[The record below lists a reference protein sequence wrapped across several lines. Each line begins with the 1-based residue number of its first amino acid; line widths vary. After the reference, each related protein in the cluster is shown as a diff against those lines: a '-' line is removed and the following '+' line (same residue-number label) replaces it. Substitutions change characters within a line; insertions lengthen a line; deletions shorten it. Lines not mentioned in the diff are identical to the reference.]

1 MFTPKF
7 VVICHRA
14 WTGTLMKQLV
24 GLVILGLFGFAIYPF
39 IVGDEN
45 MESFCKTIEAGELT
59 DVVFSRAK
67 ESGYS
72 SRVLE
77 DQNKVLIIDSSAMG
91 RYICE
96 VSLSD
101 DKVTGAMYVP
111 NG

>member
-1 MFTPKF
+1 M
-7 VVICHRA
+7 R
-14 WTGTLMKQLV
+14 QLV
-24 GLVILGLFGFAIYPF
+24 GLVILGIFGFVVYPF
-39 IVGDEN
+39 VVGDEN
-45 MESFCKTIEAGELT
+45 MESFCTTIQAGELT
-59 DVVFSRAK
+59 DVVFTRAK

-77 DQNKVLIIDSSAMG
+77 EQNKVLIIDSSAMG

-101 DKVTGAMYVP
+101 DKVIGTKYVP

>member
-1 MFTPKF
+1 
-7 VVICHRA
+7 
-14 WTGTLMKQLV
+14 MKQLI
-24 GLVILGLFGFAIYPF
+24 GLVILGIFGFVVYPF

-45 MESFCKTIEAGELT
+45 MESFCTTIQVGELA
-59 DVVFSRAK
+59 DVVFTRAK

-72 SRVLE
+72 SRSLE
-77 DQNKVLIIDSSAMG
+77 EQNKVLIIDSAAMG

-101 DKVTGAMYVP
+101 DKVIGTKYVP

>member
-1 MFTPKF
+1 
-7 VVICHRA
+7 
-14 WTGTLMKQLV
+14 MKQLV
-24 GLVILGLFGFAIYPF
+24 GLVILGIFGFVVYPF
-39 IVGDEN
+39 VVGNEN
-45 MESFCKTIEAGELT
+45 MESFCTTIQAGELT
-59 DVVFSRAK
+59 DVVFTRAK

-77 DQNKVLIIDSSAMG
+77 EQNKVLIIDSGAMG

-101 DKVTGAMYVP
+101 DKVIGTKYVP

>member
-1 MFTPKF
+1 
-7 VVICHRA
+7 
-14 WTGTLMKQLV
+14 MKQLV
-24 GLVILGLFGFAIYPF
+24 GLVILGIFGFVVYPF

-45 MESFCKTIEAGELT
+45 MESFCKTIQAGELT
-59 DVVFSRAK
+59 DVVFTRAK

-77 DQNKVLIIDSSAMG
+77 EQNKVLIIDSSAMG

-101 DKVTGAMYVP
+101 DKVIGTKYVP